1 MATDFKYEV
10 LEECLTLDQ
19 KEYLKQNKPIKEVF
33 RLRYIKWNDSKPKYD
48 LRWWIYENKK
58 ERCGKGVPL
67 KGEHLLALVKR
78 VIIMNGGLEG
88 IISEEELKS
97 LDKS

>member
-19 KEYLKQNKPIKEVF
+19 KEYLKQGKPTKEIL
-33 RLRYIKWNDSKPKYD
+33 RLRYIKWNEAQPKYD
-48 LRWWIYENKK
+48 LRWWVYTGKT

-67 KGEHLLALVKR
+67 KGEHLLALVKG
-78 VIIMNGGLEG
+78 IIRLNGGLDG
-88 IISEEELKS
+88 IISEEELAS